1 MKEKNLTDVFIE
13 LGLIPDLPDDHTLDG
28 DGTNR
33 FTLDG
38 KSQNEEKS
46 RE

>member
-1 MKEKNLTDVFIE
+1 MKEKTLTDVFIE

-28 DGTNR
+28 DGNQY
-33 FTLDG
+33 TLDG
-38 KSQNEEKS
+38 KPQNVEKS

>member
-1 MKEKNLTDVFIE
+1 MKEKTLTEVFIE
-13 LGLIPDLPDDHTLDG
+13 LGLIPDLSDDHTLDG

-33 FTLDG
+33 YVLDG
-38 KSQNEEKS
+38 KPQNEEKS